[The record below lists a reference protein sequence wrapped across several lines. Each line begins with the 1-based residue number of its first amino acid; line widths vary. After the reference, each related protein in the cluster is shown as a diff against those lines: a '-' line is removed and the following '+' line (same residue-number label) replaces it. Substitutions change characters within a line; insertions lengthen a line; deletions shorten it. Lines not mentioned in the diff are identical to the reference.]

1 MRFVGQVGVKE
12 GALLH
17 ELIELFDID
26 AVSDVMNLLEI
37 DGGFPALID
46 DIVGAASPSH
56 DDRVCAF
63 VYFTFVILEEF
74 CVPLIALLREV
85 CKDAFGP

>member
-56 DDRVCAF
+56 DDRVCRS
-63 VYFTFVILEEF
+63 YIL
-74 CVPLIALLREV
+74 RS
-85 CKDAFGP
+85 